1 MTNKVEFSLNEKR
14 QAALKAKTRKTV
26 VYLVKYLLIF
36 GIAFVIVYPLL
47 VKLSVS
53 FMSESDLSDLTVKWI
68 PKHFSLD
75 NYKKV
80 LEALNIKKAFFN
92 SLFYTVG
99 RGFYWNGQWK
109 AISDQPRFKAG
120 RTDWDTAVG

>member
-14 QAALKAKTRKTV
+14 QAALKAKTRKTA

-80 LEALNIKKAFFN
+80 LEALSIKKAFFN
-92 SLFYTVG
+92 SLFYTVVITFLQILACTLAAYG
-99 RGFYWNGQWK
+99 LR
-109 AISDQPRFKAG
+109 
-120 RTDWDTAVG
+120 DTRIPAAK